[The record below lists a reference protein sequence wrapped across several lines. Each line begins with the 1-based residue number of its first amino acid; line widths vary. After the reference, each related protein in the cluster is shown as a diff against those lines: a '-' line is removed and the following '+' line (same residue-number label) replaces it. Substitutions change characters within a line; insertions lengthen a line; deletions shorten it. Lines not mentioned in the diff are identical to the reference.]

1 MADKV
6 RKVKTIEDI
15 QCTGKKVFVR
25 VDFNV
30 PLNDHGEVADDSR
43 IVAAL
48 PTIKFLVEKSAK
60 VILASHLGRPKG
72 EKNEKYSLKNVAATL
87 EKLLGHNV
95 KFLPDCIGEDV
106 KNYVD
111 GMSDGD
117 VVLLENLRFYKEETE
132 NDPDFSKKLASL
144 ADIYVNDAF
153 GTAHRAHASTEGITK
168 FVDQKVAGF
177 LMAKELEFLGDK
189 VANAESPFV
198 VILGGAKV
206 SDKINVINNLL
217 DKADIMLIG
226 GAMSYTFLAAIGNKV
241 GSSLVEADKFS
252 VATDAIKKAKELGV
266 KLMLPID
273 HVVTSNFDK
282 EKMVV
287 GNVRTVDLDIPDGEV
302 GIDIGPKTVELYRKE
317 ISKAKTILWN
327 GPIGVF
333 EIKQASAGTFSVAEA
348 IAKSGAMSIIGGGDS
363 SKAIKDSGFTD
374 DVSFISTGGG
384 ASLEFLE
391 GTPLPGVEALDKL
404 D

>member
-6 RKVKTIEDI
+6 RKVKTIKDI
-15 QCTGKKVFVR
+15 QCVGKKVFVR

-30 PLNDHGEVADDSR
+30 PLNDRGEVADDSR

-48 PTIKFLVEKSAK
+48 PTIKFLVEKRAK

-177 LMAKELEFLGDK
+177 LMSKELEFLGDK
-189 VANAESPFV
+189 VSNAESPFV

-287 GNVRTVDLDIPDGEV
+287 GNVRTVDLDISDGDV
-302 GIDIGPKTVELYRKE
+302 GIDIGPKTVRLYDEE

-327 GPIGVF
+327 GPMGVF

-363 SKAIKDSGFTD
+363 SKAIKDSGFAD

>member
-30 PLNDHGEVADDSR
+30 PLNDRGEVADDSR

-48 PTIKFLVEKSAK
+48 PTIKFLVEKRAK

-177 LMAKELEFLGDK
+177 LMSKELEFLGDK
-189 VANAESPFV
+189 VSNAESPFV

-226 GAMSYTFLAAIGNKV
+226 GAMSYTILAAIGNKV

-363 SKAIKDSGFTD
+363 SKAIKDSGFAA